1 MKISRSQ
8 DNYGIQVSRNQEE
21 KFPDADSYYYQAIEN
36 ADGVPYHLIF
46 LSQTSEEY
54 YLKAGAGIEEL
65 LGIPPEDFT
74 EKLFRSMIEEV
85 VPLSKDA
92 PADLAESRRRLL
104 SREIRNCKLEILLR
118 TEDGKRKWI
127 RDSSLPLIDD
137 ETEQV
142 IGVFGILQDIS
153 SIRLK
158 PDNLNKIS
166 EKEDECDNL
175 KVAFL
180 HNISHEIRT
189 PLNAIIGF
197 STLLGEH
204 LDDPVRRLEDMDIIT
219 RNADN
224 LLKVIDD
231 IVEMSKIEAKTVR
244 ISKDSVNL
252 YSLLRR
258 VYDQNRDDA
267 CRKGLIF
274 KFATAPDAKE
284 TEIFT
289 DSYKLA
295 QVLSNLVGN
304 SIKFTKEGQVQFG
317 YSLNEKKIEF
327 FVSDTGIGIPEEH
340 QANIFSRFYQADC
353 SSRRSYGGTG
363 LGLAIAKAYV
373 ELLGGDIWFTSNASE
388 GTVFSF
394 TLPDERK
401 NGDAYS

>member
-1 MKISRSQ
+1 MI
-8 DNYGIQVSRNQEE
+8 
-21 KFPDADSYYYQAIEN
+21 
-36 ADGVPYHLIF
+36 
-46 LSQTSEEY
+46 
-54 YLKAGAGIEEL
+54 GA
-65 LGIPPEDFT
+65 
-74 EKLFRSMIEEV
+74 
-85 VPLSKDA
+85 
-92 PADLAESRRRLL
+92 
-104 SREIRNCKLEILLR
+104 
-118 TEDGKRKWI
+118 
-127 RDSSLPLIDD
+127 
-137 ETEQV
+137 
-142 IGVFGILQDIS
+142 FGILHDIS
-153 SIRLK
+153 DSRLN

-166 EKEDECDNL
+166 EEEDECDNL

-189 PLNAIIGF
+189 PLNAIVGF

-204 LDDPVRRLEDMDIIT
+204 LDDPDRRQEYLDIIT
-219 RNADN
+219 RNADH
-224 LLKVIDD
+224 LLEVIDD

-252 YSLLRR
+252 YSLIRR

-274 KFATAPDAKE
+274 KFATAPDANE

-304 SIKFTKEGQVQFG
+304 SIKFTKEGKVQFG

-327 FVSDTGIGIPEEH
+327 YVSDTGIGIPEEH
-340 QANIFSRFYQADC
+340 QASIFSRFYQADS

-373 ELLGGDIWFTSNASE
+373 ELLGGEIWFTSNASE
-388 GTVFSF
+388 GSVFSF

-401 NGDAYS
+401 PGIA